1 VADII
6 SPNMP
11 NLKPINKLVTKARSL
26 RDHHR
31 ERHAPSG
38 FAFALADGPFFA
50 RTLLNRNTAGTHR
63 KHKNASAFSRRLY

>member
-1 VADII
+1 
-6 SPNMP
+6 MP

-26 RDHHR
+26 R

-50 RTLLNRNTAGTHR
+50 RTRLNRNTAGTHR
-63 KHKNASAFSRRLY
+63 KHKKRQRFES